1 MKKIIS
7 IIFILTIIFSSLGF
21 NLDTVYSQNLVIIP
35 DKSEQDTKENN
46 YVDQLNSISN
56 QLDILSSNVLTHIA
70 KSGDQ
75 SSLVKDGAF
84 IKSQIRN
91 LRLELSEYHKTES
104 GDIEK
109 NPISLGLLNALN
121 YYSMSLSYLLG
132 ALDNSAT
139 SDESKYLQQY
149 YTNKSAGDN
158 MLFWV
163 KNQLNK

>member
-1 MKKIIS
+1 MKKINS
-7 IIFILTIIFSSLGF
+7 IVLIFTIIFANLIF
-21 NLDTVYSQNLVIIP
+21 NLDTVYCQNLVTIP
-35 DKSEQDTKENN
+35 NKSEQETKENN

-70 KSGDQ
+70 KSGDK
-75 SSLVKDGAF
+75 SSLAKDGAF

-104 GDIEK
+104 GNIEK

-132 ALDNSAT
+132 AIDNSGS

-149 YTNKSAGDN
+149 YTNKAAGDS

-163 KNQLNK
+163 KNQLSK